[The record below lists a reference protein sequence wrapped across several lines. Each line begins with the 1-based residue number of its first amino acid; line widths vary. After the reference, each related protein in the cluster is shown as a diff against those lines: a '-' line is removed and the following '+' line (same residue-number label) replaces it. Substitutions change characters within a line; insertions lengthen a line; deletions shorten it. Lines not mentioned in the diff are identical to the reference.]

1 MRLAGLAFEDVL
13 GRPRFLTAPV
23 PSGLGPDA
31 GVLEPEED
39 AAGVRELDTGPLG
52 PEEDAAG
59 VGEAERDKVNDVDS
73 EDKTSTLPFLA
84 AKLDSIS
91 SESGSSI
98 TLAGVDRSR
107 LEVALGGTISSCL
120 GAVGDFLVAVNAF
133 GALLDGLALA
143 LTGSFVAASLSR
155 EPGQETNDPGDE
167 TGSSISGSSSV
178 IVASFPILDDPDEVG
193 LSCKDMRVEEGVTA
207 DTVATGD
214 FPGPSADDIRW
225 LLGI

>member
-1 MRLAGLAFEDVL
+1 M
-13 GRPRFLTAPV
+13 PW
-23 PSGLGPDA
+23 GLGPDA

-39 AAGVRELDTGPLG
+39 AAGVGELDTGPLG

-59 VGEAERDKVNDVDS
+59 VGAVERDEVGEVERDEVGDVDS
-73 EDKTSTLPFLA
+73 EDETSTLPFLA
-84 AKLDSIS
+84 AKSDSMS

-98 TLAGVDRSR
+98 ALAGVDRSR
-107 LEVALGGTISSCL
+107 LEVALEGTISSCL

-155 EPGQETNDPGDE
+155 EPGQETSDPGDE